1 MNLCYLTDIGKKRKS
16 NQDCVSG
23 GIILDNN
30 INSISWSV
38 VCDGMGGNNG
48 GDIASSMAVE
58 NIKKIINK
66 NLDNIK
72 KYSNSQDFESFMKCC
87 IENTNLDI
95 YKKSLEVEYLN
106 GMGTTIVFVF
116 CVLNNNLRELYI
128 MHVGDS
134 RCYVLSNK
142 YENNNIENIRQVT
155 VDHSIVQEMLDR
167 GEITEQEAQ
176 NHVRKNIITRALG
189 INSKVNF
196 DYNKINLNSQEIVM
210 LCTDGLTN
218 LLNNDEIYNL
228 YIKNINNL
236 DKLPE
241 KLINR
246 ANSLGG
252 HDNITVSL
260 IY

>member
-16 NQDCVSG
+16 NQDSVSG
-23 GIILDNN
+23 GVILDNN
-30 INSISWSV
+30 TNNISWSV

-58 NIKKIINK
+58 NIKNIINL
-66 NLDNIK
+66 NLENIK
-72 KYSNSQDFESFMKCC
+72 KYSNSQDFESFMKYC
-87 IENTNLDI
+87 IEDTNLNI
-95 YKKSLEVEYLN
+95 YKKSQEIEDLN

-116 CVLNNNLRELYI
+116 CVLKSDNLRELYI

-134 RCYVLSNK
+134 RCYVLSSENK
-142 YENNNIENIRQVT
+142 NIGDIRQIT

-176 NHVRKNIITRALG
+176 NHARKNIITRALG
-189 INSKVNF
+189 VNSEVNY
-196 DYNKINLNSQEIVM
+196 DYNKISLNSQEIVM

-218 LLNNDEIYNL
+218 LLNNSEIYNL

-241 KLINR
+241 ILINR
-246 ANSLGG
+246 ANNLGG